1 MTSTKVPQNL
11 RSDGGTST
19 KPNSKYPHKYPQV
32 KLNARQID
40 TAKPKEKAYKLA
52 DGGGLYLLVKPNG
65 GKYWRLKY
73 RVAGKEKLLAL
84 GVYPEVTLADARAKR
99 EDAKRGIA
107 GGIDPMEA
115 KREEKIARE
124 TQLNNTFKD
133 IALEWHS
140 SKLKKWSAGYAS
152 DILEAFNKDVF
163 PYIGKKPIAEIK
175 PLELL
180 NVLRRIEGRGATEKA
195 KKVRQRCGEVFRYAI
210 VTGRAEYNPA
220 PDLTSAMQGHES
232 NHYPFLTAKELP
244 DFFKALSSYSGSAL
258 VVMAA
263 RLLII
268 TGLRTGELRGALWD
282 EIDFNKAIWEI
293 PASRMKM
300 RRTHIVPLSEQA
312 LSLIGKI
319 REITGNYP
327 LMFPGRND
335 PRKTMSEASINQVF
349 KRIGYAGRVTGH
361 GFRHTM
367 STILHE
373 QGYNTAWIETQLAH
387 VDKNSIRGTYNHAQ
401 YLDGRREMLQWYA
414 DYMDSLEHGGNVVHM
429 VFEKH
434 A

>member
-1 MTSTKVPQNL
+1 M
-11 RSDGGTST
+11 
-19 KPNSKYPHKYPQV
+19 

-140 SKLKKWSAGYAS
+140 SKLKNGLLVMLQTSSKPSTKMCSLTLA
-152 DILEAFNKDVF
+152 
-163 PYIGKKPIAEIK
+163 KPIAEIK

-195 KKVRQRCGEVFRYAI
+195 KK
-210 VTGRAEYNPA
+210 
-220 PDLTSAMQGHES
+220 
-232 NHYPFLTAKELP
+232 
-244 DFFKALSSYSGSAL
+244 
-258 VVMAA
+258 
-263 RLLII
+263 
-268 TGLRTGELRGALWD
+268 
-282 EIDFNKAIWEI
+282 
-293 PASRMKM
+293 
-300 RRTHIVPLSEQA
+300 
-312 LSLIGKI
+312 
-319 REITGNYP
+319 
-327 LMFPGRND
+327 
-335 PRKTMSEASINQVF
+335 
-349 KRIGYAGRVTGH
+349 
-361 GFRHTM
+361 
-367 STILHE
+367 
-373 QGYNTAWIETQLAH
+373 
-387 VDKNSIRGTYNHAQ
+387 
-401 YLDGRREMLQWYA
+401 
-414 DYMDSLEHGGNVVHM
+414 
-429 VFEKH
+429 
-434 A
+434 

>member
-1 MTSTKVPQNL
+1 M
-11 RSDGGTST
+11 
-19 KPNSKYPHKYPQV
+19 
-32 KLNARQID
+32 KLNARQVD
-40 TAKPKEKAYKLA
+40 TAKPKDKPYKLA
-52 DGGGLYLLVKPNG
+52 DGGGLYLLVNPNG
-65 GKYWRLKY
+65 AKYWRLKY
-73 RVAGKEKLLAL
+73 RVVGKEKLLAL
-84 GVYPEVTLADARAKR
+84 GVYPDVTLADARAKR
-99 EDAKRGIA
+99 DEAKRGIA
-107 GGIDPMEA
+107 GGIDPNEA
-115 KREEKIARE
+115 KREEKATRE
-124 TQLNNTFKD
+124 AQKNNTFQE
-133 IALEWHS
+133 IATEWHS

-152 DILEAFNKDVF
+152 DIMEAFNKDVF

-180 NVLRRIEGRGATEKA
+180 NVLRCMEGRGATEKA

-232 NHYPFLTAKELP
+232 NHYPFLNAPELP
-244 DFFKALSSYSGSAL
+244 AFFESLARYSGSEL
-258 VVMAA
+258 VVLAA

-268 TGLRTGELRGALWD
+268 TGLRTGELRGASWQ
-282 EIDFNKAIWEI
+282 EIDEQAAVWEV
-293 PASRMKM
+293 PAERMKM
-300 RRTHIVPLSEQA
+300 RRPHIVPLSQQA
-312 LSLIGKI
+312 LSIIARI
-319 REITGNYP
+319 REITGRYP

-349 KRIGYAGRVTGH
+349 KRIGYAGKVTGH

-414 DYMDSLEHGGNVVHM
+414 DYMEALENGENVVHGS
-429 VFEKH
+429 FGKS